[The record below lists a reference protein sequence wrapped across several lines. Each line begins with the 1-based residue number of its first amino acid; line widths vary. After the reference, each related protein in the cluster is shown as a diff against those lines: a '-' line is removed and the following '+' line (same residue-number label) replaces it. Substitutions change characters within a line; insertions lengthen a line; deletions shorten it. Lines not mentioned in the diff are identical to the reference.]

1 MLETIL
7 KNNMI
12 IMKKIETW
20 EESIRTAASPLL
32 EKNKIRKSYV
42 EAMINDIKKM
52 GFYVVITDKVAMPHS
67 RPENGVE
74 ETSMSLLKLDTPVK
88 YGEQDVYLIFILAA
102 RNKGEH
108 IGILK
113 DLSEFLDKDE
123 EIENILNARTVDEI
137 EEILKNG
144 RR

>member
-1 MLETIL
+1 MLETVL

-20 EESIRTAASPLL
+20 EDSVRIAASPLL

-102 RNKGEH
+102 RNKEEH
-108 IGILK
+108 IDILK

-137 EEILKNG
+137 EGILKSG